1 MSTDDLIERAK
12 AFEGSDDLGNGD
24 FSILNQL
31 ADALLAQQV
40 VIEQNLR
47 RGIDLDDGARD
58 EAEGEALEQARLL
71 GMSAERECD
80 LLGKLDRTERKLAVA
95 RESMRNTYAML
106 LGEPRT
112 AQAFMKAEDML
123 REALVHI
130 GGDDAS

>member
-1 MSTDDLIERAK
+1 MAK
-12 AFEGSDDLGNGD
+12 CKECGSQAINH
-24 FSILNQL
+24 FK
-31 ADALLAQQV
+31 AAYKR
-40 VIEQNLR
+40 ET
-47 RGIDLDDGARD
+47 

-123 REALVHI
+123 REALAQI
-130 GGDDAS
+130 GGDK